1 MNQEPTVAATD
12 DADRAARFP
21 RRTNRR
27 LETRA
32 RIVEAASKLFRGVGY
47 ADATMAAIAEAADVH
62 VTTLFTHFKTKAE
75 LVATLGDSAIDQ
87 LAGFIETARGK
98 TPFLVFFRA
107 VVTGAAKAFQ
117 DDDGPNIAM
126 GHELRR
132 DPQLAFGWMDYERR
146 QIEMLA
152 AYIAADYGLDLGG
165 DARPMLVASLLM
177 TSATLAHDRWLE
189 SKRTLD
195 LVEETLKSLD
205 IAQVMAQSVL
215 GTPPAQT

>member
-1 MNQEPTVAATD
+1 MSQEPTVAAPD

-21 RRTNRR
+21 RRTSRR

-75 LVATLGDSAIDQ
+75 LVATLGDAAIDD
-87 LAGFIETARGK
+87 LASFIESSRGK
-98 TPFLVFFRA
+98 TPFFVFFRA
-107 VVTGAAKAFQ
+107 VVLGAAKAFQ
-117 DDDGPNIAM
+117 HDDGPNIAM

-152 AYIAADYGLDLGG
+152 AYIAADYGLDLAS
-165 DARPMLVASLLM
+165 DARPMLVASMLVA
-177 TSATLAHDRWLE
+177 SNTLAHDRWLG
-189 SKRTLD
+189 SKGALD
-195 LVEETLKSLD
+195 LVEETLRSLD
-205 IAQVMAQSVL
+205 IAQAMAEAVL
-215 GTPPAQT
+215 GTPSA

>member
-1 MNQEPTVAATD
+1 MSQEPTVAATD

-21 RRTNRR
+21 RRTSRR

-75 LVATLGDSAIDQ
+75 LVATLGDAAIDE
-87 LAGFIETARGK
+87 LAGFIESSRGK
-98 TPFLVFFRA
+98 TPFFAFFRA
-107 VVTGAAKAFQ
+107 VVVGAAKAFQ
-117 DDDGPNIAM
+117 HDAGPNIAM

-152 AYIAADYGLDLGG
+152 AYIAADYGLDLAA
-165 DARPMLVASLLM
+165 DMRPMLVASLLM
-177 TSATLAHDRWLE
+177 NSTTLAHDRWLE
-189 SKRTLD
+189 SKRALD
-195 LVEETLKSLD
+195 LVEETLKALD
-205 IAQVMAQSVL
+205 IAQAMAESVL
-215 GTPPAQT
+215 GTPTNV